1 MNNNLTEMV
10 FILDMSG
17 SMVNL
22 TSDTIGGYN
31 SLINEQKKQPGEA
44 NITTVLFDHRY
55 NLLHDR
61 ISIKD
66 VPELTTREY
75 MPSGMT
81 AMLDAVGMT
90 ITSIG
95 QKLNNTPEE
104 ERPGS
109 VVVTI
114 ITDGMENSSKEYTWK
129 QVQSMIKE
137 QREKYNWVF
146 TFIGANIDV
155 AKVSNDLGID
165 ARLSKSYTASKTGT
179 STVYSAMSKA
189 VSYTRGVMSTKTNS
203 SVSEEDYSALSEI
216 MDEIK

>member
-31 SLINEQKKQPGEA
+31 SLINEQRKQPGEA

-66 VPELTTREY
+66 VPELTIREY

-114 ITDGMENSSKEYTWK
+114 ITDGMENASKEYTWK

-165 ARLSKSYTASKTGT
+165 SRLSKSYTASKTGT

-189 VSYTRGVMSTKTNS
+189 VSYTRGVMSTKTDS

>member
-31 SLINEQKKQPGEA
+31 SLINEQRKQPGEA

-66 VPELTTREY
+66 VPELTTKEY

-90 ITSIG
+90 IMSIG

>member
-31 SLINEQKKQPGEA
+31 SLINEQRKQPGEA

-61 ISIKD
+61 VSIKD

-137 QREKYNWVF
+137 QREKYNWTF
-146 TFIGANIDV
+146 TFIGANIDTK
-155 AKVSNDLGID
+155 KVSEDLGID
-165 ARLSKSYTASKTGT
+165 ARLSKSYTASKMGT
-179 STVYSAMSKA
+179 DSVYKTMSK
-189 VSYTRGVMSTKTNS
+189 VMSYNRDAAMKRKSTA
-203 SVSEEDYSALSEI
+203 VSEEDIDCMVEMMNDI
-216 MDEIK
+216 Q

>member
-31 SLINEQKKQPGEA
+31 SLIAEQRKQPGEA

-90 ITSIG
+90 ISSIG

-104 ERPGS
+104 ERPDS

-114 ITDGMENSSKEYTWK
+114 ITDGMENSSKEYTWE